1 MTGEPYT
8 PQLII
13 KLLRAKSDE
22 ALCQVT
28 PDAFNA
34 WPTRRIV
41 PAAQVRTLIE
51 NEKARRAR

>member
-8 PQLII
+8 PALIT
-13 KLLRAKSDE
+13 KLLRAKSDKD
-22 ALCQVT
+22 LGNVT
-28 PDAFNA
+28 PDSFSA
-34 WPTRRIV
+34 WPARRIV

>member
-8 PQLII
+8 PALII
-13 KLLRAKSDE
+13 KLLRAKSDNN
-22 ALCQVT
+22 LDNVT

-41 PAAQVRTLIE
+41 PAAQVHTLIE